1 MGMRMSSPRKSP
13 PHPRVNVYSL
23 RVRAIPL
30 SLQTRPRIFGVP
42 NKMELTKEK
51 FYEINA
57 EHKFY
62 RTFDYSAVTDIDKAL
77 YTKVH
82 FFLHFAEFSSF
93 EFKGE
98 RGPFARS
105 KSGYHNVRVNVYYKF
120 KCMSK
125 TYTVKSP
132 YYRYGKINIYPR
144 LVKML
149 AGKSIPSG
157 LTHDHRTMLT
167 RHYVQLLEAPPLE
180 SKLPTIQELS
190 ELPRNPSN
198 DHSWAAAIE
207 AFVESHKEVSVSLK
221 NALIKYPIN
230 DSHLLVGLFDLVSN
244 IVMECTKSGV
254 HISLIQ
260 DFVKIA
266 TAHHHELP
274 YFDQNAR
281 DEIINA
287 RLMRKVH
294 Y

>member
-1 MGMRMSSPRKSP
+1 MRMCSPRKSP

-23 RVRAIPL
+23 RVRTIPL

-57 EHKFY
+57 KDNF
-62 RTFDYSAVTDIDKAL
+62 RQALDYSAVTDIDKAL

-120 KCMSK
+120 KCVSK

-132 YYRYGKINIYPR
+132 YNGYGSINIYPR

-157 LTHDHRTMLT
+157 LTYSNHRTMLT
-167 RHYVQLLEAPPLE
+167 RHYVRLLEAPPPE

-190 ELPRNPSN
+190 ELRRNPSN
-198 DHSWAAAIE
+198 DHLVAAAIE
-207 AFVESHKEVSVSLK
+207 AFVESHKKVSSSLK

-230 DSHLLVGLFDLVSN
+230 DSHLLVGLFDLVSS
-244 IVMECTKSGV
+244 IVMKCTKSGV
-254 HISLIQ
+254 HTSLIQ
-260 DFVKIA
+260 DFVKIS

-274 YFDQNAR
+274 YFDQIAR

-287 RLMRKVH
+287 RMMRKVH